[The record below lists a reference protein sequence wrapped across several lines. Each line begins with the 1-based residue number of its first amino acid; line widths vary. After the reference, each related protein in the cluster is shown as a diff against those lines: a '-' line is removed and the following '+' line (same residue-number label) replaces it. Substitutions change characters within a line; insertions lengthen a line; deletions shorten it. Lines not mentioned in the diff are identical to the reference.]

1 MATRLA
7 VRSGCCGQW
16 GSRAATASWLFRN
29 SPQRPRLLSGS
40 SGSQGRIGLSARSAL
55 VGGLLFA
62 SLPLVALQAPTAYND
77 LVVASF
83 LVIAAYASIGRGPSE
98 LVLLTL
104 AIALALTTKFTG
116 ILALPVLALV
126 AGAANPIRRWPALAG
141 AGLAG
146 IALGSPWYI
155 VNRVETG
162 QFDGAL
168 TDATA
173 QVPRTNPDRD
183 RPDDPAGAVLLRRL
197 LRDTRDRP
205 VSGAVSVHPV

>member
-1 MATRLA
+1 VGIA
-7 VRSGCCGQW
+7 
-16 GSRAATASWLFRN
+16 
-29 SPQRPRLLSGS
+29 
-40 SGSQGRIGLSARSAL
+40 GRIGLSARSAF

-62 SLPLVALQAPTAYND
+62 SLPLVAIQAPTAYND

-83 LVIAAYASIGRGPSE
+83 LVIAAYASIGRGRSD

-104 AIALALTTKFTG
+104 AIALALSTKFTG

-126 AGAANPIRRWPALAG
+126 AGAANPVRRWPALVG

-162 QFDGAL
+162 HFDGAL

-173 QVPRTNPDRD
+173 QVQERTLIAIAPTIRRELYSSSISPGPRRSTCTVAALAVHHDRGD
-183 RPDDPAGAVLLRRL
+183 LRTPRL
-197 LRDTRDRP
+197 LALSLEQCGESEQAGR
-205 VSGAVSVHPV
+205 GAASFSVPEPRW